1 MSSFIVDWLNL
12 AVRWAHLVVGIGWI
26 GTSFY
31 FIALDLSLRKRK
43 HMNEGVSGTA
53 WEVHGGGFY
62 HVEKYLV
69 APKELPP
76 DLVWYKWEAYLTW
89 VTGFALLILQY
100 YWHADAYLISPSVL
114 SLLPSQAIII
124 SVASLAAGWFVY
136 DGLCKSPIGQNTT
149 LLAAAVFL
157 LILLAAWFYG
167 NVYSGRGALIHV
179 GAFVGTIMAVN
190 VFGII
195 IPNQKK
201 IVASLM
207 VHEPPDPRL
216 GAIGK
221 QRSVHNNYLTLPVLV
236 LMVSNH
242 YPMLTGHGHIW
253 LIVGLIV
260 VIGASVRHFLNR
272 HDAGDPLTK
281 IAWTLPVAAVALGAA
296 IWWTAP
302 RADASLAGIAV
313 SDGEA
318 LNIVGKHCVMCHSA
332 RPTHEGFEAPPK
344 EVVLTTVDDIRRH
357 AEGIMAQ
364 AVNGD
369 AMPLGN
375 ETAMTPDER
384 RLLGA
389 YLLNR

>member
-12 AVRWAHLVVGIGWI
+12 AFRWAHLVVGIGWI

-31 FIALDLSLRKRK
+31 FIALDLSLRKR
-43 HMNEGVSGTA
+43 EGMKDGVAGTA

-100 YWHADAYLISPSVL
+100 YWHADSYLISKT
-114 SLLPSQAIII
+114 LLPMLPVQAIFI

-136 DGLCKSPIGQNTT
+136 DWLCKSRIGRNTAI
-149 LLAAAVFL
+149 LALAVFA
-157 LILLAAWFYG
+157 LILVAAWFYAR
-167 NVYSGRGALIHV
+167 VFSGRGALIHV
-179 GAFVGTIMAVN
+179 GAFIGTIMAVN

-207 VHEPPDPRL
+207 AHETPDPRL

-236 LMVSNH
+236 LMVSSH
-242 YPMLTGHGHIW
+242 YPMLTSHSQSW
-253 LIVGLIV
+253 LIVALII

-272 HDAGDPLTK
+272 HDAGDPLFK
-281 IAWTLPVAAVALGAA
+281 IGWTLPVAAVALGAA
-296 IWWTAP
+296 IWMTAP
-302 RADASLAGIAV
+302 RADASFAGLEV

-318 LNIVGKHCVMCHSA
+318 LNIVGKHCVTCHSA
-332 RPTHEGFEAPPK
+332 RPTHEGFDAPPK
-344 EVVLTTVDDIRRH
+344 EVVLGTIDDIRLH
-357 AEGIMAQ
+357 AEQILAQ
-364 AVNGD
+364 TVNGD

-375 ETAMTPDER
+375 ETAMTPEER
-384 RLLGA
+384 LLLGA
-389 YLLNR
+389 YLVNR

>member
-12 AVRWAHLVVGIGWI
+12 AFRWAHLVVGIGWI

-31 FIALDLSLRKRK
+31 FIALDLSLRKREGVK
-43 HMNEGVSGTA
+43 EGVSGTA

-62 HVEKYLV
+62 QVEKYLV

-89 VTGFALLILQY
+89 VTGFALLVLQY
-100 YWHADAYLISPSVL
+100 YWHADAYLIAKSVL
-114 SLLPSQAIII
+114 PMLPAQAIFI
-124 SVASLAAGWFVY
+124 SVASLGAGWFVY
-136 DGLCKSPIGQNTT
+136 DWLCKSRIGGNTAI
-149 LLAAAVFL
+149 LALAVFA
-157 LILLAAWFYG
+157 LILVAAWFYAH
-167 NVYSGRGALIHV
+167 VFSGRGALIHV
-179 GAFVGTIMAVN
+179 GAFIGTIMAVN

-195 IPNQKK
+195 VPNQKK

-207 VHEPPDPRL
+207 AQEAPDPRL

-236 LMVSNH
+236 LMVASH
-242 YPMLTGHGHIW
+242 YPMLTSHSQSW
-253 LIVGLIV
+253 LIVALII

-272 HDAGDPLTK
+272 HDAGDPLHK
-281 IAWTLPVAAVALGAA
+281 IAWALPIAAVALGAA
-296 IWWTAP
+296 IWLTAP
-302 RADASLAGIAV
+302 RADASFAGIEV

-332 RPTHEGFEAPPK
+332 RPTYEGFDAPPK
-344 EVVLTTVDDIRRH
+344 EVVLGTIDDIRRH
-357 AEGIMAQ
+357 AEQIMAQ
-364 AVNGD
+364 TVNGD

-375 ETAMTPDER
+375 ETAMTPEER
-384 RLLGA
+384 LLLGA
-389 YLLNR
+389 YLTNR